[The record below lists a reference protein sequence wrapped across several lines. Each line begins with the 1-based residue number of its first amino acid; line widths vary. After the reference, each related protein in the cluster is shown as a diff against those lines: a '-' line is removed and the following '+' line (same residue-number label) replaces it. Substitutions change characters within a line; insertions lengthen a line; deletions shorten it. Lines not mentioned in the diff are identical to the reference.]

1 MSQGNE
7 FEFLDDESG
16 GRFVRAGGPVGQLRE
31 LLARQDIDAAVRV
44 YEESNGAAREPVLE
58 EAKMASFETRK
69 IIGQMLK
76 RARDFVTAAEVF
88 ELSKLESDAAQ
99 CFEAGGDYVRA
110 GVSWRR
116 LGDLTK
122 AASCF
127 QRAGRLEDALELYRQ
142 AGSQEGLAECLAKA
156 GRFVDAAQ
164 IYRGLKNVH
173 AEFEV
178 LKQGISTDSTNVGC
192 AVRLAEMLVH
202 FQKAAVAVEMLT
214 DVARRL
220 PDSRT
225 NVILLDGLARAYEAN
240 GAAEHAAKLRT
251 HLATLPKPAG
261 QMSATAPAG
270 PPPAGAAP
278 IGDVSDA
285 AYGFLKALPLFAEL
299 TLTDL
304 KTLFRAC
311 SRVNYAPGQN
321 LIDAGQPGRGL
332 FVVVNGQVEVYA
344 GQEPNARRLNT
355 LGVGGYV
362 GEISL
367 VQDGPTSARVT
378 ARTDVTALF
387 ISRDSF
393 TQYLNSSPNAALCIW
408 KLFSLNLAD
417 RVRALSAAR

>member
-156 GRFVDAAQ
+156 GRFVDDFFPIAVFGEKLR
-164 IYRGLKNVH
+164 RGSAVH
-173 AEFEV
+173 RERCGEN
-178 LKQGISTDSTNVGC
+178 LRPVGRS
-192 AVRLAEMLVH
+192 AVRMKV
-202 FQKAAVAVEMLT
+202 T
-214 DVARRL
+214 
-220 PDSRT
+220 
-225 NVILLDGLARAYEAN
+225 
-240 GAAEHAAKLRT
+240 
-251 HLATLPKPAG
+251 
-261 QMSATAPAG
+261 
-270 PPPAGAAP
+270 
-278 IGDVSDA
+278 
-285 AYGFLKALPLFAEL
+285 
-299 TLTDL
+299 
-304 KTLFRAC
+304 
-311 SRVNYAPGQN
+311 
-321 LIDAGQPGRGL
+321 RG
-332 FVVVNGQVEVYA
+332 G
-344 GQEPNARRLNT
+344 
-355 LGVGGYV
+355 
-362 GEISL
+362 
-367 VQDGPTSARVT
+367 
-378 ARTDVTALF
+378 
-387 ISRDSF
+387 
-393 TQYLNSSPNAALCIW
+393 
-408 KLFSLNLAD
+408 
-417 RVRALSAAR
+417 RALRFQHGVLRFCW